1 MPAWSNL
8 STGVGDRNGTT
19 THTIGHSSAATA
31 PSTNCALNFMPTAGT
46 LLVVIVAA
54 SVTHTSSGTGAG
66 SGWTKQQGPVNA
78 AELGL
83 FTKTAVGNDF
93 LTLTHNTANYP
104 MAWAVYAFP
113 YGSRYTNSAGATA
126 NSDVFPLLGSL
137 PGTPPQY
144 VIAAFCGA
152 MIAALVGSGSTCAA
166 PWTEVF
172 DSITIDGVTDG
183 IYLYVFDQPA
193 VTATSLTP
201 TFTNGVSGG
210 MPTNRQKI
218 DIAVYAAP
226 PPVFANEYLSVP
238 IRRTSIY

>member
-8 STGVGDRNGTT
+8 ITGVGDRNGTT
-19 THTIGHSSAATA
+19 THTIGHSSAATT

-54 SVTHTSSGTGAG
+54 SVTHTSSGTGAC

-93 LTLTHNTANYP
+93 LALTHNTANYP

-126 NSDVFPLLGSL
+126 NSDVFPLWDRCRAPRRSMSS
-137 PGTPPQY
+137 PRS
-144 VIAAFCGA
+144 AERDSR
-152 MIAALVGSGSTCAA
+152 SGGQRIDCAA

-218 DIAVYAAP
+218 DIAVYAAS